1 MYIFRVDKGPFVEEF
16 WQCVTYGAFPSP
28 SSEMV
33 YSVVTLLLL
42 FVIPF
47 IVLIIT
53 YSSAMERL
61 RSKWEDCAQST
72 VTSHD
77 NFVILIHS

>member
-1 MYIFRVDKGPFVEEF
+1 MYIFRVDKGPFMEEF
-16 WQCVTYGAFPSP
+16 WQCVTYGAISP
-28 SSEMV
+28 SSEKV

-61 RSKWEDCAQST
+61 RSKLQRTAISRQFFRR
-72 VTSHD
+72 HP
-77 NFVILIHS
+77 